1 MVTAHTILSADQE
14 NPTGLEPNSATVAT
28 EISDRQPA
36 DNDPLVARNGRCCQ
50 LYRLQP
56 TNRNQDTAW
65 QDWHREFNRRQYR
78 NSGGREPTVH
88 R

>member
-1 MVTAHTILSADQE
+1 MATAHAIPICGSRK
-14 NPTGLEPNSATVAT
+14 PNRIELNGAAVTT
-28 EISDRQPA
+28 EISDRQLA
-36 DNDPLVARNGRCCQ
+36 DNDPLVARNGRCRQ

-78 NSGGREPTVH
+78 NSGGR
-88 R
+88 